1 MAASVDG
8 SLKGSLMG
16 SLTGPVMEEPRTCAR
31 SRRRDIAEIAIA
43 YGLILMVIWTPRPWQ
58 QMLWWAAVIVIAA
71 IITASFDGLRAMGL
85 RGVGLRASNFFLSFW
100 VVGAALIIAAVTVL
114 IASRLHTLRHPENT
128 RLLIEAFWLYAIWSG
143 VQQFLLQCFF
153 LSRLLRI
160 LPRPRQAAFAA
171 AGLFAIAHL
180 PNPILS
186 ILTIVWGTLACL
198 IFLRYRN
205 LYPLAIAHAILGI
218 TIAVS
223 VPGHVDHNMRVGLGY
238 LKYHRGPRR
247 LPLPVQRS
255 QSDQIAS
262 TVAWVTAEVPT
273 RR

>member
-1 MAASVDG
+1 MSASV
-8 SLKGSLMG
+8 
-16 SLTGPVMEEPRTCAR
+16 TGPLMEEPQTRVR

-58 QMLWWAAVIVIAA
+58 QMLWWVAVIVIAA
-71 IITASFDGLRAMGL
+71 IITVSFDGLRAMGL
-85 RGVGLRASNFFLSFW
+85 RASDFFRSFW
-100 VVGAALIIAAVTVL
+100 VVGAALVISAVAVL
-114 IASRLHTLRHPENT
+114 IAARLHTLRHPENT

-143 VQQFLLQCFF
+143 IQQFLLQCFF
-153 LSRLLRI
+153 LSRLLRL
-160 LPRPRQAAFAA
+160 LPNARHAAFAA

-186 ILTIVWGTLACL
+186 LLTIVWGTLACL
-198 IFLRYRN
+198 LFLRYRN

-218 TIAVS
+218 TIAVA

-238 LKYHRGPRR
+238 LKYHHGPRR
-247 LPLPVQRS
+247 LPLPAQRS

-262 TVAWVTAEVPT
+262 TVAWVTADAPT
-273 RR
+273 RRSVRHARP